1 MIKDIKK
8 DPMIG
13 SFLDSLY
20 IEKGLSKNTVSSYKN
35 DIESFLSWLHK
46 KEIHYQN
53 VTGANINDFI
63 SILFNDGFKSS
74 SINRKISSIRHF
86 YLFLLKKKIIKFS
99 PVDEITTPKQ
109 EKYLPISMSEDEV
122 ERLLSSPNSNR
133 IIERRDKAMI
143 EILYATGMRI
153 SELVNLKLTDIDFN
167 RSVLKVFGKGSK
179 ERLVPY
185 GEKAAEALDI
195 YLRDRKRSDSKNVF
209 LSNRGSQI
217 TRGAFWQRIKI
228 YIKRENLKSSIS
240 PHTLRHAFATHLL
253 NRGADLRSVQIL
265 LGHSDLS
272 TTQIYTHIAKQR
284 LGEILKNIIQE
295 VKVNKLGFSFLLI
308 IISFFTLSSE
318 DKIQESIQKVLPA
331 GAKIELI
338 KESDIKGLYAVYYG
352 ELEPIYVS
360 KDGKFFI
367 YGDLFQITNN
377 GISNISNINLAK
389 KRKAIIEEISTQ
401 DFISFEAENE
411 KYQVTVFTDVDCGY
425 CRKLHDNIK
434 EYNKLGITINYAAF
448 PRSGIGTSSFTK
460 MVGAWCS
467 RNPKESIT
475 KLKNNEN
482 IDMSFCDNQPVAKQF
497 AIGQKLGL
505 MAPRQS
511 FI

>member
-1 MIKDIKK
+1 MIKDYKK
-8 DPMIG
+8 DHIIR

-35 DIESFLSWLHK
+35 DISSFLSWLNK
-46 KEIHYQN
+46 KQINYQQ
-53 VTGANINDFI
+53 VSGKNINEFI
-63 SILFNDGFKSS
+63 SNLFNSGLKSS
-74 SINRKISSIRHF
+74 SINRKISSIKHF
-86 YLFLLKKKIIKFS
+86 YLFLSKKKIIKYS
-99 PVDEITTPKQ
+99 PADEIETPKQ

-122 ERLLSSPNSNR
+122 EKLLSSPNSNR

-153 SELVNLKLTDIDFN
+153 SELVNLKLTDVDFN

-195 YLRDRKRSDSKNVF
+195 YLRDRKRSDSKNIF

-284 LGEILKNIIQE
+284 LGEILK
-295 VKVNKLGFSFLLI
+295 K
-308 IISFFTLSSE
+308 
-318 DKIQESIQKVLPA
+318 
-331 GAKIELI
+331 
-338 KESDIKGLYAVYYG
+338 
-352 ELEPIYVS
+352 
-360 KDGKFFI
+360 
-367 YGDLFQITNN
+367 
-377 GISNISNINLAK
+377 
-389 KRKAIIEEISTQ
+389 
-401 DFISFEAENE
+401 
-411 KYQVTVFTDVDCGY
+411 
-425 CRKLHDNIK
+425 HH
-434 EYNKLGITINYAAF
+434 
-448 PRSGIGTSSFTK
+448 PRG
-460 MVGAWCS
+460 
-467 RNPKESIT
+467 
-475 KLKNNEN
+475 
-482 IDMSFCDNQPVAKQF
+482 
-497 AIGQKLGL
+497 
-505 MAPRQS
+505 
-511 FI
+511 

>member
-1 MIKDIKK
+1 MIKDYKK
-8 DPMIG
+8 DHIIR

-35 DIESFLSWLHK
+35 DISSFLSWLNK
-46 KEIHYQN
+46 KQINYQQ
-53 VTGANINDFI
+53 VSGKNINEFI
-63 SILFNDGFKSS
+63 SNLFNSGLKSS
-74 SINRKISSIRHF
+74 SINRKISSIKHF
-86 YLFLLKKKIIKFS
+86 YLFLSKKKIIKYS
-99 PVDEITTPKQ
+99 PADEIETPKQ
-109 EKYLPISMSEDEV
+109 EKYLPISISEDEV
-122 ERLLSSPNSNR
+122 EKLLSSPNSNR

-153 SELVNLKLTDIDFN
+153 SELVNLKLTDVDFN

-284 LGEILKNIIQE
+284 LGEILK
-295 VKVNKLGFSFLLI
+295 K
-308 IISFFTLSSE
+308 
-318 DKIQESIQKVLPA
+318 
-331 GAKIELI
+331 
-338 KESDIKGLYAVYYG
+338 
-352 ELEPIYVS
+352 
-360 KDGKFFI
+360 
-367 YGDLFQITNN
+367 
-377 GISNISNINLAK
+377 
-389 KRKAIIEEISTQ
+389 
-401 DFISFEAENE
+401 
-411 KYQVTVFTDVDCGY
+411 
-425 CRKLHDNIK
+425 HH
-434 EYNKLGITINYAAF
+434 
-448 PRSGIGTSSFTK
+448 PRG
-460 MVGAWCS
+460 
-467 RNPKESIT
+467 
-475 KLKNNEN
+475 
-482 IDMSFCDNQPVAKQF
+482 
-497 AIGQKLGL
+497 
-505 MAPRQS
+505 
-511 FI
+511 